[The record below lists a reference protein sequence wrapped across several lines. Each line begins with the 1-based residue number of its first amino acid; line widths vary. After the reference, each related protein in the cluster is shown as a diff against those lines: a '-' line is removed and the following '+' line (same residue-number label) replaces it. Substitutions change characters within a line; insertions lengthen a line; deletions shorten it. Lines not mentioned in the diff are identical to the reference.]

1 MIDLT
6 KIESYEKVKRAA
18 ENREGW
24 KTIAVNLLKE
34 DDT

>member
-1 MIDLT
+1 MDFT
-6 KIESYEKVKRAA
+6 KIDSYVKVKRAA
-18 ENREGW
+18 EDREGW